1 MVLVFLVHSFLY
13 VAEVVR
19 YTLVGKFSIGV
30 PPGLSLVSLRHFDI
44 AEGLG
49 VLYPRLRQKVSQLV
63 PVVSASEETLKL
75 GEHRSW
81 SEVIFEECFRL
92 LVGGASVR
100 NKARLLCLKNQNSG
114 AWLAVCPSAALGL
127 QLSNAEFNVLVRWRL
142 GCEIGGGG
150 ACPLCGVASNS
161 FGDHLVCCARNG
173 VVRRHNAIAYYLSKL
188 ASASNLSHR
197 VECGLGECENVLETF
212 RCCSG
217 GVAECIM
224 SIFVFVTR

>member
-1 MVLVFLVHSFLY
+1 MVSQLRLPLAMGGFGIFSTQLLCGSLY
-13 VAEVVR
+13 VAAVVR

-30 PPGLSLVSLRHFDI
+30 PAGLSLVSLRHFDI

-100 NKARLLCLKNQNSG
+100 NKARLLCLKNPNSG
-114 AWLAVCPSAALGL
+114 AWLAVCPSAALDL

-142 GCEIGGGG
+142 EEG
-150 ACPLCGVASNS
+150 APVRYVGSRPIV
-161 FGDHLVCCARNG
+161 LV
-173 VVRRHNAIAYYLSKL
+173 I
-188 ASASNLSHR
+188 
-197 VECGLGECENVLETF
+197 
-212 RCCSG
+212 
-217 GVAECIM
+217 I
-224 SIFVFVTR
+224 